1 MKIALLLLSSAALLA
16 VSSAA
21 FADARNNVIS
31 GPATR
36 WPTPADTQVAVKEYP
51 RGTRA
56 IS

>member
-51 RGTRA
+51 RGTRT